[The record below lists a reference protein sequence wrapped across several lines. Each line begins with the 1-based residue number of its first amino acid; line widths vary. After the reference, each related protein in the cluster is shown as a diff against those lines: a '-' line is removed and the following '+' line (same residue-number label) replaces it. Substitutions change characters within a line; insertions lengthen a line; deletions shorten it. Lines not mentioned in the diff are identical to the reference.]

1 MEENL
6 IYKEDIEEIIKNNKF
21 TMVISNED
29 IKAKF
34 GTFCEKKLSLLFLLQ
49 NKR

>member
-21 TMVISNED
+21 TNVISNED
-29 IKAKF
+29 LKSKV
-34 GTFCEKKLSLLFLLQ
+34 GTFCEKKINLL
-49 NKR
+49 